1 MTRAVVLFLL
11 LLPACAETQSQRAF
25 TPRPAA
31 AIDPVVTT
39 PNKSIERDH
48 ELADALERSLHEQ
61 EDRDQAGRAPGIT
74 PQDKASRPD
83 PRSVPPPL
91 AAVR

>member
-1 MTRAVVLFLL
+1 MTRAVVLLL
-11 LLPACAETQSQRAF
+11 LLAGCAETQSQRAF

-39 PNKSIERDH
+39 PNKSVERDH
-48 ELADALERSLHEQ
+48 ELADAIERSLHEQ

-83 PRSVPPPL
+83 PASSVAPPI